1 MDESGTVVIDR
12 HLYLTED
19 RTRVVEEGDPASR
32 FLWASPGTEVSRA
45 EAVRLGAVKADPEP
59 KPEPKAKPPEAP
71 KQRTP
76 RANKARQPAG
86 DKGVDE
92 GRS

>member
-19 RTRVVEEGDPASR
+19 RSRVVEEGDPASR
-32 FLWASPGTEVSRA
+32 FLWAAPGDEVSRS
-45 EAVRLGAVKADPEP
+45 EAVRLGAVKAKAEQAPDPEP
-59 KPEPKAKPPEAP
+59 EEAP

-76 RANKARQPAG
+76 RANKARQASSN
-86 DKGVDE
+86 K
-92 GRS
+92 